1 MNFLPRKRLFI
12 GAIPL
17 LAASLLTGCA
27 TKPKPAPAKR
37 AVIEQA
43 AEEET
48 VPVHAQSLV
57 LSAWVQAINPS
68 KRTLTLKLPDGKT
81 ARVNCGPE
89 VQGCSQV
96 QASDDVRVEFREAVD
111 LVAVNAAEAAAAQP
125 TPTGKRGRKA
135 GKPKRAGGGLMKP
148 LELTAT
154 VAAIDLGRHK
164 VTFREPNGNT
174 TTVSV
179 APEAS
184 GLEAVRPG
192 DTVLARYLDVASI
205 KVTTPER
212 LPVRR

>member
-1 MNFLPRKRLFI
+1 MNFPIQKLIAI
-12 GAIPL
+12 GLTSL
-17 LAASLLTGCA
+17 LTASLLVGCSS
-27 TKPKPAPAKR
+27 KPKPAAIKK
-37 AVIEQA
+37 ALIEQA

-89 VQGCSQV
+89 AQGCLQV

-111 LVAVNAAEAAAAQP
+111 LVVVNADEEAAQP

-135 GKPKRAGGGLMKP
+135 GKPKRAGGGLVKP
-148 LELTAT
+148 LELAAT
-154 VAAIDLGRHK
+154 VAAIDLGRRK
-164 VTFREPNGNT
+164 VTFREPKGNT
-174 TTVSV
+174 TTVGV

>member
-12 GAIPL
+12 GAVPL
-17 LAASLLTGCA
+17 LTASLLTGCA
-27 TKPKPAPAKR
+27 IKPKPAPAKR

-48 VPVHAQSLV
+48 APVHAQSLV
-57 LSAWVQAINPS
+57 LTAWVQAINPS

-111 LVAVNAAEAAAAQP
+111 LVVVNADAEAAQP

-135 GKPKRAGGGLMKP
+135 GKPKRAGGGLVKP
-148 LELTAT
+148 LELAAT
-154 VAAIDLGRHK
+154 VAAIDLGRRR
-164 VTFREPNGNT
+164 VTFREPKGGT
-174 TTVSV
+174 TTVGL

-205 KVTTPER
+205 KVTTPEK